1 MQQRDA
7 EGGAVP
13 ATVSDDSTTRTAS
26 PTPSAALRTRTAC
39 TVIVDSRT
47 TDTAGDA
54 LTATSPITTTAGTQP
69 SAARDRSPPSDDRF
83 LHGGTNRCSASLTS
97 DTVS

>member
-1 MQQRDA
+1 VQQRDA

-13 ATVSDDSTTRTAS
+13 ATVSDGGTTRTAS
-26 PTPSAALRTRTAC
+26 LTPSAALRTRTAC

-69 SAARDRSPPSDDRF
+69 SAARQE
-83 LHGGTNRCSASLTS
+83 SAERRQVPARRYEPLLCVV
-97 DTVS
+97 D